1 MAEEKWDEKIKVYVP
16 EYAIKLIPNFIKNRE
31 KDIKNIEDSLQK
43 KDFEIIERIGHSM
56 KGSGAIYGFD
66 RLSEVGKLLEESAKK
81 KNLAEIKNNLEE
93 LKNYMGRIEI
103 VHE

>member
-31 KDIKNIEDSLQK
+31 KDIKDIEDSLKK

-56 KGSGAIYGFD
+56 KGSGAMYGFNH
-66 RLSEVGKLLEESAKK
+66 LSEVGELIEESAKN
-81 KNLAEIKNNLEE
+81 KNPVDIKNNLEE
-93 LKNYMGRIEI
+93 LKNYIGRIEI